1 MFNVSEF
8 LSKVIYTHDLCRY
21 ALEVLNEDE
30 LCINEPFR
38 PLGLVYSKA
47 RQLQKLK
54 YQPVLVRLPSPSSP
68 FIFFLAFRSI
78 QMIVYIK

>member
-1 MFNVSEF
+1 M
-8 LSKVIYTHDLCRY
+8 Y

-54 YQPVLVRLPSPSSP
+54 YQPVIVGFSSP
-68 FIFFLAFRSI
+68 
-78 QMIVYIK
+78 